1 MLDASYIQKTPSVCC
16 KTQISDKKGF
26 GFKEARVFLK
36 FEESINID
44 SIIVSI

>member
-1 MLDASYIQKTPSVCC
+1 MRVIYRKHLRSVA
-16 KTQISDKKGF
+16 KHKFLIKKGF
-26 GFKEARVFLK
+26 GFKEARVFK

>member
-1 MLDASYIQKTPSVCC
+1 MLDARYIQKTPSFCC

-26 GFKEARVFLK
+26 GFKEARVFK